1 MFEYL
6 AEEAS
11 GAAGEALL
19 SSGADTE
26 DHFRDRETARTGPG
40 AMTAVPTVVVIGGG
54 SLAASVCAALATAAG
69 PPLQV
74 VVAARGESVGQLCG
88 LAGTR
93 AALAGRAVRFR
104 PRTTGPDM
112 GAALPEVIRQEAPD
126 GVLLCASHQSP
137 WERRG
142 APSAWTALLGRG
154 GFGLTLPLQADL
166 AVVAGRAAAECGSW
180 FVNACFPDAVN
191 PVLAALR
198 VPVLCGIG
206 NVALLAA
213 SLQARLG
220 LPDQRRLRVVGH
232 HVHLNPPGPAG
243 EALGW
248 LDDEPLDGVTAALAG
263 QRACDRSALNQVTG
277 QAGAMLIDAL
287 ASGSELDTSLP
298 GVAGL
303 PGGYPVRISGG
314 RVTLRLPAGLSRA
327 EAVAANQRWSQA
339 DGIVVEGGRVR
350 FAPAAAA
357 ALAEAEPGWEPGEFP
372 AERTP
377 DVCRRLLALR
387 ERLRRTPAGPSA
399 VPKGNG
405 GAR

>member
-1 MFEYL
+1 
-6 AEEAS
+6 
-11 GAAGEALL
+11 
-19 SSGADTE
+19 
-26 DHFRDRETARTGPG
+26 
-40 AMTAVPTVVVIGGG
+40 MTAPTVLVIGSG
-54 SLAASVCAALATAAG
+54 SLASAVCAALATASG
-69 PPLQV
+69 PPLRV
-74 VVAARGESVGQLCG
+74 VVAARGESAVHLCR

-104 PRTTGPDM
+104 PRTTGPDLR
-112 GAALPEVIRQEAPD
+112 AALPEVIRREAPD

-137 WERRG
+137 WERR
-142 APSAWTALLGRG
+142 AEPSAWTALLGRG

-166 AVVAGRAAAECGSW
+166 AVVAGRAAAASGSW

-191 PVLAALR
+191 PLLAALR

-213 SLQARLG
+213 SLQSGLG

-232 HVHLNPPGPAG
+232 HLHLNPPGPAG

-248 LDDEPLDGVTAALAG
+248 LDDELLDGVTAALAG
-263 QRACDRSALNQVTG
+263 QRACDRPSLNQVTG
-277 QAGAMLIDAL
+277 QAGAMVIDAL

-314 RVTLRLPAGLSRA
+314 RLTLRLPTGLSPE
-327 EAVAANQRWSQA
+327 EAVAANQRWSRA
-339 DGIVVEGGRVR
+339 DGVVVGNGRVR

-357 ALAEAEPGWEPGEFP
+357 ALAEAEPGWETEEFE
-372 AERTP
+372 AARTP
-377 DVCRRLLALR
+377 EVCARLLTLR
-387 ERLRRTPAGPSA
+387 ERLRRVPAGPSGGPEGPSG
-399 VPKGNG
+399 VPAAGPAGSEGKGG
-405 GAR
+405 DR